1 MANVHFGSHQER
13 SATEQS
19 GLSDVGKS
27 TGFMRFIRPDLVTIK
42 TKVVRA
48 PGLQPFLK
56 QYQWALV

>member
-1 MANVHFGSHQER
+1 MVSVHFGSHHER
-13 SATEQS
+13 SAAEQS

-27 TGFMRFIRPDLVTIK
+27 TGFMWFIHPDLVTIK

-56 QYQWALV
+56 HF